1 MTNTK
6 DTNYTDNEI
15 ALKTYVDDI
24 TISILSDIP
33 VNDVRNG
40 DGTIIR
46 MWLNNGGMYRF
57 DDCWKLVQEAVIHG
71 NLTMTQLLI
80 ISVGVR
86 DVRLMSVL
94 LHLACIYQRKDIV
107 EWLLSKTAAQLDIS
121 NDYGSPQSATKI
133 CCETGNLEILKLLLL
148 HEPRRLYNSF
158 SSSQYSNN
166 NMSFLQCRNELAVAC
181 EKGHLDLVRFLVLIR
196 NINPVIMPRD
206 DGHPLMA
213 ACTHGQL
220 PVMDWLLSI
229 YMRQNRDCTTILTDL
244 LIRSCENVQRH
255 ISKYLLLSSL
265 EIRINNIKTS
275 YDGRSRYSY
284 LWENRVEHSLI
295 HLVISH
301 DDNNGQ
307 TPLHKAVLDG
317 NYDLVSNYFGQMT
330 FSDINKQDNN
340 GETALHLA
348 CKVKK
353 LFDENSFNIIK
364 LLVIFS
370 ETNLNN
376 DDRLTPLQLAKNE
389 HQYRS
394 RCRDADIFEKLFDK
408 DKCFSVTSSLAK
420 FWLLLF
426 RAFFHIRLLLYT

>member
-1 MTNTK
+1 MDTNTS
-6 DTNYTDNEI
+6 NEI
-15 ALKTYVDDI
+15 AQNTYMDDMI
-24 TISILSDIP
+24 ISILSDIP
-33 VNDVRNG
+33 LNDVRNG
-40 DGTIIR
+40 DGTVTRI
-46 MWLNNGGMYRF
+46 WLDNGGMFRL
-57 DDCWKLVQEAVIHG
+57 DDCWKLVQEAIKYG
-71 NLTMTQLLI
+71 NLAMTKLLLTSI
-80 ISVGVR
+80 
-86 DVRLMSVL
+86 DVRHVNRMSFL
-94 LHLACIYQRKDIV
+94 LLVACTYQCKDIV
-107 EWLLSKTAAQLDIS
+107 DWLLKNTAAQLDYIYP
-121 NDYGSPQSATKI
+121 DGSPQSAMKI

-148 HEPRRLYNSF
+148 HEPTRLYDQSN
-158 SSSQYSNN
+158 SSQYSYNN
-166 NMSFLQCRNELAVAC
+166 DNFFQCRNELAVAC
-181 EKGHLDLVRFLVLIR
+181 QKGHLDLVRFLVLIR
-196 NINPVIMPRD
+196 NINPVIMTRN

-220 PVMDWLLSI
+220 PVMVWLLSL
-229 YMRQNRDCTTILTDL
+229 YKRQNIDCTTILTDL

-255 ISKYLLLSSL
+255 VSKYLLLSSL

-370 ETNLNN
+370 ETDLNN

-420 FWLLLF
+420 FWLQLF
-426 RAFFHIRLLLYT
+426 RTFFHIRLLLYT